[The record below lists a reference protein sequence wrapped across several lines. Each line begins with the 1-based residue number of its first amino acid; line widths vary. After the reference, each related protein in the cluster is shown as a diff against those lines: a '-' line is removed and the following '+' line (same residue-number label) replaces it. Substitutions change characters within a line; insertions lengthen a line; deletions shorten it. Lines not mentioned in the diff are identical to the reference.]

1 MGLIIKYDSEADVLK
16 VKIREE
22 DLIDEEIL
30 NNDIVLGYGKNGKIV
45 SIEILDASKKGLFN
59 ALTELA
65 KIKKKAVDL
74 ILSKT

>member
-1 MGLIIKYDSEADVLK
+1 MDLIIKYDSEADVLK

-22 DLIDEEIL
+22 DLVDEEIL
-30 NNDIVLGYGKNGKIV
+30 NNDIVLGYGRDGKIV

>member
-1 MGLIIKYDSEADVLK
+1 MDLIIKYDSEADVLK

-22 DLIDEEIL
+22 DLVDEEIL
-30 NNDIVLGYGKNGKIV
+30 NNDIVLGYGRDGKIV
-45 SIEILDASKKGLFN
+45 SIEILDASRKGLFN

-65 KIKKKAVDL
+65 KTKKKAVDL